1 MAETKEVSKTSQGLS
16 VVCQSDIVFS
26 HPGDDVVLSCHL
38 NPAVSAASMEIQ
50 WWHKEDLVF
59 HYKNGKMTV
68 NIDFEGRVSLPLQDL
83 QNGNLS
89 LTLRDVRS
97 SQKGLYIC
105 EVTHESQSIQDT
117 VFLHISSVDFS
128 LVFSSDPLCVA
139 PGEDVILP
147 VHLLPE
153 TSAVFMEIRWFK
165 ETELIYQ
172 YMKGQEMTNND
183 FENRVSLSIQ
193 ELRRG
198 NLALILRNVQSSDSG
213 DYTCTVFHDGCQKRG
228 VVHLQVKEIER
239 VKHLCSVIKQ
249 AHEDIMQQR
258 VKLNETIKLLEET
271 LNIVDRSSSHL
282 NSMEGIPPFMQ
293 DQSKLEGLD
302 MENRRADSTCTTKME
317 EERSS
322 QRTIQTREE
331 GKATEQELSSERA
344 TRAQQSPNQETRH
357 ETVATDQERS
367 SSAVPPQ
374 IQERPGTSQSDAA
387 QTPPRPEDRRQ
398 RSQEKRERK
407 CHIL

>member
-1 MAETKEVSKTSQGLS
+1 M
-16 VVCQSDIVFS
+16 
-26 HPGDDVVLSCHL
+26 
-38 NPAVSAASMEIQ
+38 
-50 WWHKEDLVF
+50 
-59 HYKNGKMTV
+59 
-68 NIDFEGRVSLPLQDL
+68 
-83 QNGNLS
+83 
-89 LTLRDVRS
+89 
-97 SQKGLYIC
+97 
-105 EVTHESQSIQDT
+105 
-117 VFLHISSVDFS
+117 
-128 LVFSSDPLCVA
+128 
-139 PGEDVILP
+139 LP

-153 TSAVFMEIRWFK
+153 TSAVSMEIRWFK

-293 DQSKLEGLD
+293 DQSKFEGLD
-302 MENRRADSTCTTKME
+302 MENRRPDSTCTSKSMEEFPPFME

-374 IQERPGTSQSDAA
+374 IQARPGTSQSDAA